1 MAAPTALSAARAPL
15 AFALRRLRVRPFS
28 TAALIAT
35 LAAAGGLIGWS
46 SLGAA
51 LAQEK
56 NVRAQLQST
65 PPTYRSLRVRYYTL
79 PLEGDF
85 RAGKVESVFHGFTDV
100 TAAPARV
107 QIWHSLDPNN
117 PNGLRLAVA
126 ARPGTD
132 VDLHSGRLP
141 LTCSGRVCE
150 AVVLRGR
157 RQVGDRIALGRGR
170 TAVVVGRGSL
180 RPEVLPDQT
189 ELARETLLI
198 RSVDR
203 PLLPLVRGAGSTV
216 FYSAALE
223 PDRVRG
229 FDLGGL
235 DERLREH
242 IVRLERG
249 DSLVRGTAPVAT
261 LERLRHRGAV
271 AANRLLL
278 VAGQAAALVIAF
290 AAFIAG
296 ARRRETELA
305 EAQLLVLGAS
315 RRQTWLARAV
325 EALVPSVAAVAL
337 SLTGLLVA
345 AVLLAEVR
353 GLPFAF
359 VGAALPL
366 VTVLAVVGA
375 GAFSAAMLLA
385 AGAAPRRPRF
395 GVGTLE
401 VAALVA
407 LAVLVWQT
415 ATTGALEPNRVA
427 DSGGPLILLAPTLGF
442 FAAGVVM
449 LRLVPIALRASERLA
464 RRAPIAARLA
474 FLTAARNPRQIAA
487 ATTFLAVAL
496 GSALFSLDYRATLE
510 RQARDQSRFAAG
522 AAWRVIG
529 RSDDVTPLT
538 RFATISTER
547 PTPAVRLNADVVEAN
562 TQQPLTVLAL
572 PAARITELLGWR
584 RNFSRLSPAAIAR
597 RLRRHAVALRGPR
610 LDGTA
615 IRVWARAQTDYP
627 RIVVLHLL
635 RPGQDFVHLRL
646 GVVWRHWRRLEVPL
660 PSGLRGS
667 QLVAI
672 EYAPTYVPL
681 DFKYDPTGFV
691 DLGRIQQRRG
701 GAWSSLPS
709 QQRWTETT
717 AQNGTA
723 GILISQQL
731 KHAPIAR
738 SLRFVLNGTFQ
749 PLIHPRLGLP
759 APHLGFETG
768 PVPILASAA
777 LTAQAVDGLV
787 TLALPGKQIEGR
799 VVATADLFPTIVAR
813 RSAFAVVDYQT
824 LFAAMNADQPGLLQ
838 PGEAWFFD
846 RQPPAFAAAVAAP
859 KLHVERVVDEH
870 ALEARTLGDPLAAG
884 ARSMLTVAAILAAAL
899 ALVGLVLG
907 ARSAASAERLQLA
920 EYEALGVPRSAL
932 RRSAQLRS
940 LILTLLGLAA
950 GVLGGFVS
958 ARIVGAFVAV
968 TGSGVRPLPPIV
980 TVIAWPVTAALVVA
994 VALAGAL
1001 SASLVARRALRE
1013 PAARR
1018 LRA

>member
-1 MAAPTALSAARAPL
+1 MAARTALSAARAPL
-15 AFALRRLRVRPFS
+15 AFGLRRMRVRPFS
-28 TAALIAT
+28 TAALVAT
-35 LAAAGGLIGWS
+35 LAAAGALIGWS

-56 NVRAQLQST
+56 NVRAQLQSV

-85 RAGKVESVFHGFTDV
+85 RAGRVEKLFHDFADV
-100 TAAPARV
+100 TRPPGRV
-107 QIWHSLDPNN
+107 QIWHSLDPND

-126 ARPGTD
+126 AHPRTD
-132 VDLHSGRLP
+132 VELDAGRLP
-141 LTCSGRVCE
+141 RSCSGRVCE

-157 RQVGDRIALGRGR
+157 GQLGDRIALGKGR
-170 TAVVVGRGSL
+170 TAAVVGHGSL
-180 RPEVLPDQT
+180 RPEALPDRT

-198 RSVDR
+198 RSLDR
-203 PLLPLVRGAGSTV
+203 PLLPLVRGDGSTV
-216 FYSAALE
+216 YYSAALE

-229 FDLGGL
+229 FQLGGL
-235 DERLREH
+235 EERLREH

-249 DSLVRGTAPVAT
+249 DSLVRATAPLAT
-261 LERLRHRGAV
+261 LEHLRTRGDV
-271 AANRLLL
+271 ARHRLLL
-278 VAGQAAALVIAF
+278 IAGQAAALVIAF

-315 RRQTWLARAV
+315 RRQIWLARAV
-325 EALVPSVAAVAL
+325 EALVPSLAAVAL
-337 SLTGLLVA
+337 SLIGLLTA
-345 AVLLAEVR
+345 AILLADER

-359 VGAALPL
+359 VGAALPV

-375 GAFSAAMLLA
+375 GAFSCALLLA
-385 AGAAPRRPRF
+385 SGAAPRRPRF
-395 GVGTLE
+395 GIGTLE
-401 VAALVA
+401 AVALVA
-407 LAVLVWQT
+407 LAVLVWQ
-415 ATTGALEPNRVA
+415 AVTTGALEPDRVA
-427 DSGGPLILLAPTLGF
+427 GSGGPLILLAPALGF
-442 FAAGVVM
+442 FAAAVVM
-449 LRLVPIALRASERLA
+449 LRLVPVALRASEQLA
-464 RRAPIAARLA
+464 RRAPVAARLA
-474 FLTAARNPRQIAA
+474 FLTAARNPRQTAA

-522 AAWRVIG
+522 AGWRVLG
-529 RSDDVTPLT
+529 RGDDVTPLS
-538 RFATISTER
+538 RFAAIRSEP
-547 PTPAVRLNADVVEAN
+547 PTPAVRLDAELVQAN
-562 TQQPLTVLAL
+562 TQEPLTVLAL
-572 PAARITELLGWR
+572 PAARITRLLGWR
-584 RNFSRLSPAAIAR
+584 RDFSRLAPGVIAR
-597 RLRRHAVALRGPR
+597 KLRPHTVTLRGPR
-610 LDGTA
+610 LDGSA

-660 PSGLRGS
+660 PSELRGS
-667 QLVAI
+667 QIVAI
-672 EYAPTYVPL
+672 EYAPTYVPIS
-681 DFKYDPTGFV
+681 FKYDPTGFV
-691 DLGRIQQRRG
+691 DLGRIQQRRDRV
-701 GAWSSLPS
+701 WSSLPS

-717 AQNGTA
+717 SQNGTA
-723 GILISQQL
+723 GILISQRL
-731 KHAPIAR
+731 KRAPITN

-759 APHLGFETG
+759 APDPGFETG
-768 PVPILASAA
+768 PVPILASSAVA
-777 LTAQAVDGLV
+777 AQAVDGLV

-799 VVATADLFPTIVAR
+799 VVATAELFPTIVAR

-824 LFAAMNADQPGLLQ
+824 LFAAMNADQPGLLE
-838 PGEAWFFD
+838 PDEAWFFN
-846 RQPPAFAAAVAAP
+846 RQRPDFAAALGAP
-859 KLHVERVVDEH
+859 KLHVERVVDEQ

-899 ALVGLVLG
+899 ALVGLVLA
-907 ARSAASAERLQLA
+907 ARSAVSAERLQLA
-920 EYEALGVPRSAL
+920 EYEALGVSRSSL
-932 RRSAQLRS
+932 RRSAELRL

-968 TGSGVRPLPPIV
+968 TGRGGRPLPPIV
-980 TVIAWPVTAALVVA
+980 TVIAWPLAAALVVA
-994 VALAGAL
+994 IALAGAV
-1001 SASLVARRALRE
+1001 SASMVARRALRE